1 MLETVPARVREEAEG
16 GPEDT
21 EELEAVVG
29 RIGPGPERRAPLLLA
44 PVRLL

>member
-29 RIGPGPERRAPLLLA
+29 RIGPDQSEEHRYF
-44 PVRLL
+44 